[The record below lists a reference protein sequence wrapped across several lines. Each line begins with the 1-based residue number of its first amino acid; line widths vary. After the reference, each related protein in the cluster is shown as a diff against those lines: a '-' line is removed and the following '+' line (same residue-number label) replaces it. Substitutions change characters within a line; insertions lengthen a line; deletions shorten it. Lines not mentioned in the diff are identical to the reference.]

1 LGKGIASRGFRA
13 AGGPGYILEKAGK
26 HGFCPDF
33 LFFSARS
40 SFGAIFA
47 LRGCVGA
54 WHSAPGLRRA
64 LSKTEEK
71 SIMSRWFKQTSVVLC
86 VAAAT
91 FMGFMAAHA
100 TNLTL
105 DVGKTATVQQ
115 GSSGTFTFSATNDA
129 GAITNFLGWTLGIQ
143 VQPAGTTSGTLSIGS
158 LLLPTSNPILT
169 GTLGSNIDFTAPTL
183 GTLTNSGT
191 INGSTQFTFFGMS
204 ANDEAR
210 TVNSSAS
217 YNLGSVSFNASPNA
231 SGTWNVYAVQQQGAI
246 AWKSYWTDD
255 TLTDAPFAN
264 PIWQPAPS
272 GNTSVLVGTI
282 TAVPEP
288 SSLAL
293 LAAAVAS
300 AGWFGWKTRRS
311 AKIEGSLI
319 A

>member
-1 LGKGIASRGFRA
+1 
-13 AGGPGYILEKAGK
+13 
-26 HGFCPDF
+26 
-33 LFFSARS
+33 
-40 SFGAIFA
+40 
-47 LRGCVGA
+47 
-54 WHSAPGLRRA
+54 
-64 LSKTEEK
+64 
-71 SIMSRWFKQTSVVLC
+71 MSRWFKQTSVVLC
-86 VAAAT
+86 AAAAT

-115 GSSGTFTFSATNDA
+115 GASGTFTFSATNDA
-129 GAITNFLGWTLGIQ
+129 GAITDFLGWTLGIQ

-158 LLLPTSNPILT
+158 LLVPTSNPILT
-169 GTLGSNIDFTAPTL
+169 GTLGSNIDFTAPTPA
-183 GTLTNSGT
+183 TLANSGT

-204 ANDEAR
+204 ANDELR
-210 TVNSSAS
+210 TVNAS
-217 YNLGSVSFNASPNA
+217 ETYNLGSLTFNASPTA

-246 AWKSYWTDD
+246 AWKSYWTNGD
-255 TLTDAPFAN
+255 LTDAPFAN
-264 PIWQPAPS
+264 PIWQPSPV
-272 GNTSVLVGTI
+272 GNTSVLIGTI

-311 AKIEGSLI
+311 ATIEGGLI